1 MNYND
6 LNTIANYCAARNFN
20 IEKLNYDVFML
31 DFSNKIIN
39 KKIYTFNAAWCFTWR
54 ILGLFVT
61 TVLFLWL
68 LFNRPSNLSL
78 SSVIYMQAIL
88 LILFVLDLV
97 FLINKIVKS
106 LSHNKKYK
114 NAKKDIEIAN
124 TDIAYRVNEINKLSK
139 QIASYNLIPYAY
151 WYAGDKIVRYIING
165 RADTIKEAINLYEF
179 ELQNNMQFRMQMDR
193 LNSISDS
200 INNINR
206 NTRINNAINALGFS
220 FLYFK

>member
-1 MNYND
+1 M
-6 LNTIANYCAARNFN
+6 
-20 IEKLNYDVFML
+20 
-31 DFSNKIIN
+31 
-39 KKIYTFNAAWCFTWR
+39 
-54 ILGLFVT
+54 
-61 TVLFLWL
+61 LFLWL
-68 LFNRPSNLSL
+68 LFNRPSNSTLR
-78 SSVIYMQAIL
+78 SVIYVQAIL

-97 FLINKIVKS
+97 FLIIKIIKS

-193 LNSISDS
+193 LNSIINS